1 MMKKV
6 MVLGVGAQGS
16 IIARRLMEEEKVEE
30 VICADYDQKAAE
42 ESAKF
47 SPKGKA
53 LQIDARNVNDIVKA
67 AEGCELIVNGL
78 PPDFNMTVMDACLE
92 VKANYQ
98 DLASGPVE
106 DMEFIPA
113 VERQLGRSIEFETA
127 GLSALFNTG
136 SAPGMANIITREA
149 CELFD
154 TVDTITIC
162 VYDGMWSNK
171 FIPFWWSPETAFG
184 DMAAEGVIYENKKFV
199 KVPPFN
205 NPEYMEFKGLGERL
219 MFDHEHEEPVTMGLL
234 GDKYLK
240 GVSNVYFRYG
250 GPGCELARYF
260 WKMGLLSEE
269 AVEVKGQKVVPM
281 DLIAKLTPPAPKYED
296 EIKAVLEEGMISE
309 EGAFLVRVDGQSE
322 GRETRV
328 DAYFI
333 APGLQESFE
342 LAGVTHETYGTGQC
356 AFLFTK
362 MFVNGKVKAKGV
374 FPPEALDEE
383 ERRYYFEEAEKLKL
397 YVEFNVEYQL

>member
-1 MMKKV
+1 MKKV

>member
-1 MMKKV
+1 MKKV

-16 IIARRLMEEEKVEE
+16 IIARRLMEEDKVEE

-67 AEGCELIVNGL
+67 AKGCELIVNGL
-78 PPDFNMTVMDACLE
+78 PPDFNMIVMDACLE

-106 DMEFIPA
+106 GMEFIPA
-113 VERQLGRSIEFETA
+113 VERQLGRTKEFEAA

-136 SAPGMANIITREA
+136 SAPGMANIITKEA

-154 TVDTITIC
+154 AVDTITIC
-162 VYDGMWSNK
+162 VYDGMWSEK

-184 DMAAEGVIYENKKFV
+184 DMAAECIVYENKQFK

-240 GVSNVYFRYG
+240 GVSNIYFRYG

-269 AVEVKGQKVVPM
+269 AVEVKGQKIVPM
-281 DLIAKLTPPAPKYED
+281 DLISKLTPPAPKYED

-322 GRETRV
+322 GRKTRV
-328 DAYFI
+328 DAYFM

-356 AFLFTK
+356 AFLFSK
-362 MFVNGKVKAKGV
+362 MLVNGKVRAKGV
-374 FPPEALDEE
+374 FPPEALDAE
-383 ERRYYFEEAEKLKL
+383 ERRYFFDEAEKLKL
-397 YVEFNVEYQL
+397 FVEFNVEYQL

>member
-1 MMKKV
+1 MKKV

-16 IIARRLMEEEKVEE
+16 IISRRLMEEEKVAE

-47 SPKGKA
+47 SAKGKA
-53 LQIDARNVNDIVKA
+53 IQLDARNVDNIIKA
-67 AEGCELIVNGL
+67 AAGCELIVNAL
-78 PPDFNMTVMDACLE
+78 PPDFNMTVMDACLK
-92 VKANYQ
+92 VKAHYQ

-113 VERQLGRSIEFETA
+113 VERQLGRTKEFEEA
-127 GLSALFNTG
+127 GLSALTNTG
-136 SAPGMANIITREA
+136 SAPGMANVITREA
-149 CELFD
+149 CELFSS
-154 TVDTITIC
+154 VDTITIC
-162 VYDGMWSNK
+162 VYDGMWSEK

-184 DMAAEGVIYENKKFV
+184 DMAAEGVVFEDKQFK

-205 NPEYMEFKGLGERL
+205 NPEYMEFKGLGLRL

-234 GDKYLK
+234 CDKHLK
-240 GVSNVYFRYG
+240 GVSNIYFRYG

-269 AVEVKGQKVVPM
+269 AVEVKGQKIVPM
-281 DLIAKLTPPAPKYED
+281 DLIGKLTPPAPKYKD
-296 EIKAVLEEGMISE
+296 EIKAVLAEGMISE
-309 EGAFLVRVDGQSE
+309 EGAFLVRVDGVKD
-322 GRETRV
+322 GKKTRV

-342 LAGVTHETYGTGQC
+342 LAGVTHETYGTGQA
-356 AFLFTK
+356 AFLFSK
-362 MFVNGKVKAKGV
+362 MFVNGKIQSKGV
-374 FPPEALDEE
+374 FPPEALDAE
-383 ERRYYFEEAEKLKL
+383 ERKYYFEEAEKLKL
-397 YVEFNVEYQL
+397 TVEFNVEYLL

>member
-1 MMKKV
+1 MKKV

-113 VERQLGRSIEFETA
+113 VERQLGRSKEFEAA

-154 TVDTITIC
+154 AVDTITIC
-162 VYDGMWSNK
+162 VYDGIWSEK

-184 DMAAEGVIYENKKFV
+184 DMAAEGVIYKNKKFE

-205 NPEYMEFKGLGERL
+205 NPEYMEFKGLGARL

-240 GVSNVYFRYG
+240 GVSNIYFRYG
-250 GPGCELARYF
+250 GPGCELARDF

-269 AVEVKGQKVVPM
+269 AVEVKGQKIVPM
-281 DLIAKLTPPAPKYED
+281 DLIGKLTPPAPKYED

-309 EGAFLVRVDGQSE
+309 EGAFLVRVDGLSE
-322 GRETRV
+322 GRKTRV

-333 APGLQESFE
+333 APGLHESFK

-356 AFLFTK
+356 AFLFSK

-374 FPPEALDEE
+374 FPPEALGAE
-383 ERRYYFEEAEKLKL
+383 ERRYYFDEAEKLQL
-397 YVEFNVEYQL
+397 FVEFNVEYQL